1 MSGSAGCRVT
11 TAGYID
17 RQRSTEKMEKL
28 ENLLERHFGYRSF
41 RPLQREAIEQV
52 MAGGDAVVLMPTG
65 GGKSICYQL
74 PAVALDG
81 LTVVISPLIAL
92 MKDQVQA
99 LQGNGIAA
107 AYLNSTLDLAE
118 EQAID
123 AQLRA
128 GTLKLLYVSPERL
141 FQPGLLDR
149 LQELRVRL
157 IAVDEAH
164 CISSWGHSF
173 RPEYQHLKVLK
184 KRFPHVP
191 VIALTATADKA
202 VRSDIATSLGLR
214 EPRVLVSSFDRPNL
228 SLAVLPGQD
237 RFKAIERIIARH
249 AGRCGIVYCTSR
261 AGTEKLA
268 AKLQAAGVRAEHYH
282 AGLEAAERS
291 RVQDDF
297 IQGKV
302 HVICATIAFGMGI
315 DKGDVRFV
323 VHYNMPGTLEGYYQ
337 EIGRAGRDG
346 RPAETVLFY
355 SYADVQTHMH
365 FAGDIGDERYREVV
379 IAKLERMKAYA
390 EAQVCRRR
398 VLLSYFSEEAV
409 EPCGNCDVCK
419 DPPQYFDGTV
429 LAQKAL
435 SAVARSMG
443 RLSLSVLVDVLR
455 GTYSPEVQ
463 EKAWQRLRTFGAGH
477 DTGVFAWVHFI
488 QQFIQLG
495 LLEVDYRDH
504 HHLKLTPLGGSV
516 LRGGHAV
523 QLVTPETVKERQAR
537 SKAKREAP
545 SVQAHTDTAELV
557 HVLKELRRTIA
568 REIGKPAYIVF
579 SDASLQDMAEKRPSG
594 IAAFR
599 TVSGV
604 GDHKARLYA
613 ERFLAAIEGWQR
625 GGGIAE
631 PVA

>member
-1 MSGSAGCRVT
+1 
-11 TAGYID
+11 
-17 RQRSTEKMEKL
+17 MEKL
-28 ENLLERHFGYRSF
+28 ETLLERHFGYRSF
-41 RPLQREAIEQV
+41 RPLQREVIDQV

-81 LTVVISPLIAL
+81 LTVVVSPLIAL

-107 AYLNSTLDLAE
+107 AYLNSTLGFTE
-118 EQAID
+118 EQAIEE
-123 AQLRA
+123 QLHTGA
-128 GTLKLLYVSPERL
+128 LKLLYVSPERL

-164 CISSWGHSF
+164 CISTWGHSF
-173 RPEYQHLKVLK
+173 RPEYQQLKVLK
-184 KRFPHVP
+184 QRFPQVP

-202 VRSDIATSLGLR
+202 VRGDIATSLGLR
-214 EPRVLVSSFDRPNL
+214 DPHVFVSSFDRPNL

-237 RFKAIERIIARH
+237 RYKAIERIITRH
-249 AGRCGIVYCTSR
+249 AGKCGIVYCTSR

-268 AKLQAAGVRAEHYH
+268 AKLQNAGVIAEHYH

-346 RPAETVLFY
+346 KPAETVLFY

-365 FAGDIGDERYREVV
+365 FADEIEDERYREVV
-379 IAKLERMKAYA
+379 IAKLERMKEYA
-390 EAQVCRRR
+390 EAQMCRRR

-409 EPCGNCDVCK
+409 GSCGNCDVCK

-435 SAVARSMG
+435 SAVARSLG
-443 RLSLSVLVDVLR
+443 QLSISVLVDVLR
-455 GTYSPEVQ
+455 GTHSPEVQ
-463 EKAWQRLRTFGAGH
+463 GKAWQRLPTFGAGR
-477 DTGVFAWVHFI
+477 DTSVFAWVLFI

-504 HHLKLTPLGGSV
+504 HHLKVTPLGGAV
-516 LRGGHAV
+516 LRGEHTV

-537 SKAKREAP
+537 SKAERKVQVAQP
-545 SVQAHTDTAELV
+545 SSDTADLV
-557 HVLKELRRTIA
+557 DVLKELRRIIS

-579 SDASLQDMAEKRPSG
+579 SDASLLDMAEKRPASL
-594 IAAFR
+594 AAFR

-604 GDHKARLYA
+604 GDHKASLYA
-613 ERFLAAIEGWQR
+613 ERFLAAIEGWRR
-625 GGGIAE
+625 GGAGVGGRA
-631 PVA
+631 